1 MDINALHIPLQF
13 KIIQL
18 DAVSSTNT
26 VLREMLNQA
35 PQEAGLVIA
44 ADYQTGG
51 RGQVDTVWESERGL
65 NLLCSVLLQPNFL
78 AIDQQIYLNMAM
90 CLAVYDVIREYT
102 PEVLIKWPNDVYV
115 RHQKVC
121 GILIEN
127 QLAGSKI
134 KSSIVGVGL
143 NVNQQQFK
151 EAKATSLSVVKNTLL
166 DKDEILN
173 KLLQAI
179 HTRYQLL
186 FLKQFEKLNKDYH
199 NVLLGLNELRKFQS
213 GLSVFNGVIKQVNEQ
228 GMLVVEVKNELKK
241 FRVKEIKML

>member
-13 KIIQL
+13 KILQL
-18 DAVSSTNT
+18 DVVSSTNT

-35 PQEAGLVIA
+35 PQEEGLVIV

-51 RGQVDTVWESERGL
+51 RGQENTVWESDRGL
-65 NLLCSVLLQPNFL
+65 NVLCSVLLQPNFL
-78 AIDQQIYLNMAM
+78 SIDEQIYLNMAL
-90 CLAVYDVIREYT
+90 CLAVYDMISEYT
-102 PEVLIKWPNDVYV
+102 SEVCIKWPNDVYA
-115 RHQKVC
+115 RQQKVC

-134 KSSIVGVGL
+134 KSSIVGIGL

-151 EAKATSLSVVKNTLL
+151 QSKATSLSAVKNKLL
-166 DKDEILN
+166 DKEEVLT

-179 HTRYQLL
+179 NKRYQLL

-199 NVLLGLNELRKFQS
+199 HVLLGLNEVRKFQS
-213 GLSVFNGVIKQVNEQ
+213 GFNVFNGVIKQVNEQ
-228 GMLVVEVKNELKK
+228 GMLVVEVKKELKK